1 MRVLLFSYRYAP
13 GVGGMETIAAGLVR
27 QWLRDGHDVTVITH
41 QQGGPDE
48 SRAPR
53 VLRRPSLWRMWREGR
68 AADVVVDSHG
78 WGRAPIPGRR
88 WRRPWGVPGH
98 GVVGG

>member
-41 QQGGPDE
+41 QVGEPDE
-48 SRAPR
+48 SQSPRA
-53 VLRRPSLWRMWREGR
+53 LRCRTRSSQQSSRCGQ
-68 AADVVVDSHG
+68 
-78 WGRAPIPGRR
+78 RR
-88 WRRPWGVPGH
+88 F
-98 GVVGG
+98 